1 MGLMACNDVCPKDLS
16 LRRQIAFLR
25 RKMARIGIS

>member
-1 MGLMACNDVCPKDLS
+1 MACNDVCRKDLS

-25 RKMARIGIS
+25 RKMARIGLS